1 MRALGASVVVVVVVG
16 KIGVKVGGGRVVVV
30 VVVGKIGVKVS
41 DRNMAVA
48 LAVLVTVLVEV
59 IKVLT
64 NERRTYEKRNAMP
77 HRGVLSDRGRLYP
90 ERREPLCRRRN
101 RAVSA

>member
-1 MRALGASVVVVVVVG
+1 MNGTTNCLGNKSNDGSTLENSTRIVEVAVKGEVVVVVDVGEVVGVVVVVVM
-16 KIGVKVGGGRVVVV
+16 VV
-30 VVVGKIGVKVS
+30 VVVGVVKVVVG
-41 DRNMAVA
+41 RMVE
-48 LAVLVTVLVEV
+48 VEVEV

-90 ERREPLCRRRN
+90 
-101 RAVSA
+101 

>member
-1 MRALGASVVVVVVVG
+1 MNGTTICPENKYDSNTKKRA
-16 KIGVKVGGGRVVVV
+16 GRVVEVV
-30 VVVGKIGVKVS
+30 V
-41 DRNMAVA
+41 A
-48 LAVLVTVLVEV
+48 LGNSVVLVGTEVGAVMVWVLVGVDVAVEVEVEIAVVVEV

-90 ERREPLCRRRN
+90 
-101 RAVSA
+101 

>member
-1 MRALGASVVVVVVVG
+1 LVEVWVGVEVEVWVGVLALVGIAVEVWVGVLALVEVSVEVE
-16 KIGVKVGGGRVVVV
+16 VKVV
-30 VVVGKIGVKVS
+30 
-41 DRNMAVA
+41 
-48 LAVLVTVLVEV
+48 V

-64 NERRTYEKRNAMP
+64 NERRTYEKRNGMP